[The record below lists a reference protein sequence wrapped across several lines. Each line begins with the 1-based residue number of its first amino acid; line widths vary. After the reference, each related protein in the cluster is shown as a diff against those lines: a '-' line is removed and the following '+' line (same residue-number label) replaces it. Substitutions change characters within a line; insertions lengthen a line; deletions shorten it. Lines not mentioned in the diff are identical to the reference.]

1 MTKLEKET
9 AEEFWENLRK
19 DPQAQANITKFKT
32 FKTAIQDGIDHF
44 FYQNSVGFVDLCVD
58 LCADL
63 KKE

>member
-19 DPQAQANITKFKT
+19 DPQAQANIIKFKT

-44 FYQNSVGFVDLCVD
+44 IYQNSVGFVDLCVD
-58 LCADL
+58 LVAD
-63 KKE
+63 